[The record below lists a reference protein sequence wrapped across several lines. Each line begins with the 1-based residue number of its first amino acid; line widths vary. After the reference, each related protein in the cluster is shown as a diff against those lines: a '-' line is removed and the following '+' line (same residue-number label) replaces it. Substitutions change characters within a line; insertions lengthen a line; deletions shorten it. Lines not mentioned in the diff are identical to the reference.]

1 MLSSCS
7 ERTSEQRKFPQ
18 QCKSVIGALGDSD
31 QLQPNSLQQSARLA
45 QEVVDTEALKTGFE
59 AAMEN
64 LQKVGRNVASA
75 IFD

>member
-1 MLSSCS
+1 
-7 ERTSEQRKFPQ
+7 
-18 QCKSVIGALGDSD
+18 
-31 QLQPNSLQQSARLA
+31 LQQSARLA